1 MDRED
6 LQIGVRVIISD
17 DSDYIYQMDQAD
29 NTIGTIE
36 EHPLYAPQCE
46 TSDWFWVRFDNGYE
60 NCYKVHDLVI
70 VDDENKPSIREK
82 ICLDCKVE
90 LTQVADMFECSICGS
105 LYTDRMEQLKNV
117 I

>member
-1 MDRED
+1 MYRED
-6 LQIGVRVIISD
+6 LQIGVRVVISD
-17 DSDYIYQMDQAD
+17 DSHYIYQMEQAD

-36 EHPLYAPQCE
+36 ERSSYAPQCE

-70 VDDENKPSIREK
+70 VDGENKPSIREK

-90 LTQVADMFECSICGS
+90 LTQIADMFECSICGS

>member
-6 LQIGVRVIISD
+6 LQIGVRVVISC
-17 DSDYIYQMDQAD
+17 DSVYYHQINRAD

-36 EHPLYAPQCE
+36 EHPSYAPQCE

-60 NCYKVHDLVI
+60 NCYQVHDLVI
-70 VDDENKPSIREK
+70 VDDENKPIIREK

-90 LTQVADMFECSICGS
+90 LTQIADMFECSICGS

>member
-6 LQIGVRVIISD
+6 LQIGVRVVISC
-17 DSDYIYQMDQAD
+17 DSGYFHQMGQAD

-36 EHPLYAPQCE
+36 ERSLYAPQCE

-60 NCYKVHDLVI
+60 NCYQVHDLVI

-82 ICLDCKVE
+82 ICQDCKVE
-90 LTQVADMFECSICGS
+90 LTQIADMFECSMCGS
-105 LYTDRMEQLKNV
+105 LYTDRMEQLRNV

>member
-17 DSDYIYQMDQAD
+17 ASDYIYQMDRAD
-29 NTIGTIE
+29 NTIGTIA
-36 EHPLYAPQCE
+36 EHIAYAPQRE

-60 NCYKVHDLVI
+60 NCYRVHDLVI
-70 VDDENKPSIREK
+70 VDDENNPIIRKK

-90 LTQVADMFECSICGS
+90 LTQIADMFECSICGS

>member
-6 LQIGVRVIISD
+6 LQIGVRVIISN
-17 DSDYIYQMDQAD
+17 DSGYFCQMDLAD

-36 EHPLYAPQCE
+36 EHPSYAPQCAE
-46 TSDWFWVRFDNGYE
+46 SSWFWVRFDNGYE

-70 VDDENKPSIREK
+70 VDDENKPLIREK
-82 ICLDCKVE
+82 ICRDCKVE
-90 LTQVADMFECSICGS
+90 LTQIADMFECSMCGS